1 MQILFFNTILKLDK
15 WYFLKV
21 SYNVESEA
29 ILTNFL
35 YSVLLKHIGL
45 PCTLNGS
52 FTYLWLCTVMHW
64 LFENIVHLVL
74 RSSKSWHIS
83 LYSIKH
89 SLSTSSEKSSG
100 SCQAR
105 NYSVKYKFSKI
116 LTFPWSL
123 ELATNIVF
131 LQATGSFRFFPHS
144 FIFD

>member
-52 FTYLWLCTVMHW
+52 FYLLMTLYCHA
-64 LFENIVHLVL
+64 LVIWKYYSL
-74 RSSKSWHIS
+74 SSQIFQKLTHFIIQ
-83 LYSIKH
+83 YQT
-89 SLSTSSEKSSG
+89 LSTSSEKSSG

-105 NYSVKYKFSKI
+105 NYSGKYKFFKI

-131 LQATGSFRFFPHS
+131 LQATGSFRFFPDS